1 MTVGGREAIQDF
13 HWELTT
19 TGFPSGLTE
28 ILGSCLTANS
38 NTRVGSEEFHKK
50 RLGLVACEVIK
61 LTDVISTVHGVFKD
75 FHFPIITT
83 VTFLSFIKKM

>member
-28 ILGSCLTANS
+28 PTAAESARLNS
-38 NTRVGSEEFHKK
+38 FDMWGGQF
-50 RLGLVACEVIK
+50 G
-61 LTDVISTVHGVFKD
+61 GMG
-75 FHFPIITT
+75 P
-83 VTFLSFIKKM
+83 MGGQ